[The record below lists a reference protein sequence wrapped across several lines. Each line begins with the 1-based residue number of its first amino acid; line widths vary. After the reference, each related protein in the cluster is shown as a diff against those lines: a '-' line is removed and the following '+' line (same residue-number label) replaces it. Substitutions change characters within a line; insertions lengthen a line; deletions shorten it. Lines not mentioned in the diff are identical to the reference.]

1 MIYVL
6 DTHAIVWAIEND
18 PRLSAAAK
26 AVFKKPT
33 SEFVVPTMV
42 LVEVQYLTVKKRFS
56 ATLAQVYQQF
66 INATNCTV
74 YPLDEKVVSKI
85 PTGLDIHD
93 AIITATALV
102 YRDLFQQQAVLIT
115 KDGKITQSGLIQTLW

>member
-6 DTHAIVWAIEND
+6 DTHTIAWFVEDDA
-18 PRLSAAAK
+18 RLSADARLILENPICEL
-26 AVFKKPT
+26 VI
-33 SEFVVPTMV
+33 PTMA
-42 LVEVQYLTVKKRFS
+42 LVEVQFLHSKRRIK
-56 ATLAQVYQQF
+56 AHRAAVYQQ
-66 INATNCTV
+66 IANANNCTV

>member
-26 AVFKKPT
+26 AVLKNPT
-33 SEFVVPTMV
+33 SELVVPTMV
-42 LVEVQYLTVKKRFS
+42 LVEVRYLTVKKRFS
-56 ATLAQVYQQF
+56 ANLAQVYQQF
-66 INATNCTV
+66 INATNCRV
-74 YPLDEKVVSKI
+74 HPLDEEVVARI

-102 YRDLFQQQAVLIT
+102 YRDLFQQPVALIT
-115 KDGKITQSGLIQTLW
+115 KDIKITQSGLIQTLW

>member
-1 MIYVL
+1 MTYIL
-6 DTHAIVWAIEND
+6 DTHTLVWYVSTD
-18 PRLSAAAK
+18 PRLSPLAQ
-26 AVFKKPT
+26 AVMDNPL

-42 LVEVQYLTVKKRFS
+42 LVEIQFLNAKKRFS
-56 ATLAQVYQQF
+56 TDLSTVYTDF
-66 INATNCTV
+66 IEAKNCTV
-74 YPLDEKVVSKI
+74 YPLNEKVVSKI

-102 YRDLFQQQAVLIT
+102 YRDLFHQAVTLIT